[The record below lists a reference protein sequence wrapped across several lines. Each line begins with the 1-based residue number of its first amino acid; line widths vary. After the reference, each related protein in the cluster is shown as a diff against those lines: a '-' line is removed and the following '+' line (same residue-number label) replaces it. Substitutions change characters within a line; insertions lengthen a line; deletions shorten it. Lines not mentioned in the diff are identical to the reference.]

1 MPLGTGRGVECEA
14 LCDEGSKQPP
24 HYAKATALREGV
36 DDGDGAAEKQK
47 NSKTRLAAGDGTAL
61 LGICSNET
69 KRNAKQINTQIN
81 N

>member
-1 MPLGTGRGVECEA
+1 MPLGTGRGVESEA

-24 HYAKATALREGV
+24 AIRKGDSAARGV
-36 DDGDGAAEKQK
+36 DDGDGAVEKQK
-47 NSKTRLAAGDGTAL
+47 NSKTRLVIGDGTAL
-61 LGICSNET
+61 LGLCSNKT